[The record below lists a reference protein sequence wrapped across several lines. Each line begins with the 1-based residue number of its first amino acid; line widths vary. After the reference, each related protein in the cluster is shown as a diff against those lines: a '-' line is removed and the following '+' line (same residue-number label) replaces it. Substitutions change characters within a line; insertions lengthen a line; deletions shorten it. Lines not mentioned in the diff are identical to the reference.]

1 MADIDLPLVIKTPT
15 PEQMLLE
22 LRTLAE
28 DDIDCW
34 IHSAAVLDYVVEN
47 PVEGKIASMQ
57 GSLDVKLVE
66 GEKHIREMRELTN
79 GATRIGFK
87 LECGVKIHDL
97 IHRAVALISDAELDA
112 VIANRL
118 EDIDNPNKPRAH
130 LVDSSGEHWALNT
143 EDGLVNAVRELI
155 ERNR

>member
-97 IHRAVALISDAELDA
+97 IHRAVALINGAELDA

-118 EDIDNPNKPRAH
+118 EDLDNPNKPRAH